1 MSVEIP
7 HPRRGL
13 LVGFATVLLF
23 GLTVILQAF
32 LVRDGIA
39 PAAAVGV
46 RYLLAGLVC
55 LGIVRLTGRSLVP
68 VAGEW
73 RAAVLLGAIVYGL
86 QAVLFYAALG
96 HGSVAS
102 VSLLFYTYPVLV
114 LGASL
119 VLRQATWT
127 WVAGS
132 SAALSA
138 CGAAAVVGSGREVSI
153 DGAGIAMALSS
164 AACVAVF
171 LLANQRLI
179 PQTPA
184 LVSAAWVSL
193 GVALSTL
200 LVAAARNE
208 LQLYSARSWLILLA
222 AGAATGLGT
231 AGMYRTLVA
240 LGPPST
246 SVLLSLQTV
255 VAIGGSA
262 LLLGQPVLLGQVAG
276 GVAILAA
283 IALAAWSRRA
293 RHAVPE
299 PSS

>member
-1 MSVEIP
+1 M
-7 HPRRGL
+7 
-13 LVGFATVLLF
+13 LLF
-23 GLTVILQAF
+23 GLTVVLQAF

-39 PAAAVGV
+39 ATAAVGV

-55 LGIVRLTGRSLVP
+55 LALVGVTGRSLVP
-68 VAGEW
+68 VRGEW

-114 LGASL
+114 LAASL
-119 VLRQATWT
+119 VLGQVTWT
-127 WVAGS
+127 WVAGGA
-132 SAALSA
+132 AALSA
-138 CGAAAVVGSGREVSI
+138 GGAAAVVGFGRDVSI
-153 DGAGIAMALSS
+153 DGAGVAMALGS
-164 AACVAVF
+164 AGCVAVF
-171 LLANQRLI
+171 LLANKRLI
-179 PQTPA
+179 PATPA

-200 LVAAARNE
+200 VVAAARNE
-208 LQLYSARSWLILLA
+208 LRMYSARAWLILLA

-240 LGPPST
+240 LGPPSA

-262 LLLGQPVLLGQVAG
+262 LLLGESVLLGQVAG
-276 GVAILAA
+276 GAAILAA
-283 IALAAWSRRA
+283 IALAAWGRRTRSA
-293 RHAVPE
+293 LADESP
-299 PSS
+299 